1 MKSVAVFCGS
11 SKGNRDSYIVGA
23 RQLGQELAE
32 RNLRLVY
39 GGGNVGLMGILA
51 DAALSHGGNVI
62 GVIPQSLADKELAH
76 YGVAELHIVGSMH
89 ERKAMMADLS
99 DAFVAMPGG
108 YGTLDEFC
116 EVLTWTQL
124 RFQSKPCGIL
134 NTDGFF
140 DPLLAQF
147 DRAVDDGLLRP
158 EHRKFV
164 VVDDSPARLLNQL
177 QNASLD
183 IPEKWRDL
191 R

>member
-11 SKGNRDSYIVGA
+11 SKGNRDSYVAGA
-23 RQLGQELAE
+23 RQLGQELAQ
-32 RNLRLVY
+32 RDLRLVY

-51 DAALSHGGNVI
+51 DAAVEHGGNVV

-76 YGVAELHIVGSMH
+76 HGIAELHVVKSMH

-147 DRAVDDGLLRP
+147 DRAVVDGLLRP

-164 VVDDSPARLLNQL
+164 VVDDSPARLLEQL
-177 QNASLD
+177 QHASVE